1 MGELDTVKG
10 VNLQVE
16 CQKVSGVSSLAVDV
30 RVAGSLAGIRT

>member
-30 RVAGSLAGIRT
+30 SAAGTLAGIRT